1 MCVYVGG
8 EGGGVEVSLSLFHY
22 LISHPS
28 SRISCRSIFQA
39 IMHMENMSSSIVTP
53 LSSLWNVR
61 DKLLTPNVILLF
73 HAQLGW
79 QRVPVLSGVG
89 VDQVSVS
96 LLFLSLNTMIVSLSP
111 TLLFF
116 IFFIIQSTIR
126 TFQDRQTVQ
135 VGYPPQLGTPT
146 HKF

>member
-1 MCVYVGG
+1 MCMLGG
-8 EGGGVEVSLSLFHY
+8 KGGGGLKYRCHLFHY

-79 QRVPVLSGVG
+79 QRVPVLSDVG

-135 VGYPPQLGTPT
+135 VGYPPQLGPPT